1 MGNQIQVRISATG
14 KHHMEGILSSEFVQT
29 LDTFQLSVNKSKPY
43 QLSLQVCLIRII
55 IV

>member
-1 MGNQIQVRISATG
+1 MGKRIQVRISATG
-14 KHHMEGILSSEFVQT
+14 KHHMEGILSSELVQT
-29 LDTFQLSVNKSKPY
+29 LDAFQLSANKSKTY